1 MKNKM
6 LKNVIKVTL
15 IILLFFLIG
24 ATNQKT
30 RNVTVFEAIISNLIT
45 FPQKIAINIKNW
57 AIDDKS
63 RINDIENLKSENE
76 KLKEENEEL
85 TTKLIDYEVLLS
97 ENKMMKQKM
106 QIENSYPDYQVVVA
120 NIIFDSMNNWEE
132 VYVIDKGSKD
142 GIEPNMTVI
151 TQDGLVG
158 YIESTTESTAKVVSI
173 LDAGNVVS
181 SRSTRT
187 RDAIICKGSISL
199 KDEDKLKVTSI
210 PIGVEFT
217 EGDKIETS
225 GMGGIYPKG
234 IAIGEIEK
242 FVVKKN
248 PADNEAI
255 LKTYVN
261 FSKLETVAVIIK

>member
-1 MKNKM
+1 MKNQM

-15 IILLFFLIG
+15 IILVFFLIG
-24 ATNQKT
+24 ATNQKP
-30 RNVTVFEAIISNLIT
+30 RNVTVFEAIVSNLIT

-57 AIDDKS
+57 VIDDKTK
-63 RINDIENLKSENE
+63 INDIENLKSENE
-76 KLKEENEEL
+76 KLKEKNEQLE
-85 TTKLIDYEVLLS
+85 TKLIDYEVLLS
-97 ENKMMKQKM
+97 ENKMMKQKL

-132 VYVIDKGSKD
+132 IYVIDKGSKD
-142 GIEPNMTVI
+142 GIKPNMAVI

-158 YIESTTESTAKVVSI
+158 YIESTTESTAKMVSI
-173 LDAGNVVS
+173 LDAGNAVS

-187 RDAIICKGSISL
+187 RDAVICKGNISL

-210 PIGVEFT
+210 PIGVEFVQ
-217 EGDKIETS
+217 GDKIETS
-225 GMGGIYPKG
+225 GMGGVYPKG
-234 IAIGEIEK
+234 IAIGEIEE

-255 LKTYVN
+255 LKTYVD